1 MEEIKY
7 EIDGA
12 IQCFTSSHWARMFFV
27 AVIDNHTLK
36 PWHAQDH
43 GDYGHVNFVDNKVIS
58 GWSEYNFYF
67 DNDFL
72 SATDKLVN
80 FVNHIP
86 DSNYVLFYSF
96 RGNYCQKGFNNSL
109 SYENMFREIG
119 ANVDSL
125 KNYPNHYPYILFFK
139 KGDSS
144 SVIESFSPDGEDYI
158 TLTAEMENYWY
169 NGTIESSVIGPSSK
183 WGSFHWEISSREPGN
198 TQDTG
203 KVTIYGIDYN
213 GGEHL
218 LIEDLSGTGDLYGL
232 EDSIDASLYPYLKL
246 KSFFADDLNRTPDD
260 LIRWQ
265 VTYDEIPEAAINPLK
280 LLGYELI
287 DSVQQGENL
296 QLIIAIEN
304 ITNIAMDSIQVS
316 YRVIDHEYN
325 NYPFTYTLE
334 APLNPGEVIFDTI
347 LVSTSTLISEN
358 KLWYEVNPFV
368 GPNPWQ
374 LEQYHF
380 NNLYLH
386 NFKVYGDEIN
396 PILDVTFD
404 GVHILDGD
412 IVSPK
417 SNIIITLDDE
427 NQYLILDDESL
438 VQVFIN
444 HPSSN
449 YQDSLVLLDPS
460 EYVFTAA
467 DLPKNKCTIE
477 YKADFKTDGIYELR
491 IMATDKS
498 SNVSGNGDGVYD
510 QRISFEVLTE
520 SSITQLINYPNPFST
535 STRFVFTLTGSELP
549 DNMLIQI
556 MTITGKVVKEITQDE
571 LGPIHIGRN
580 ITEYQWDGTD
590 KYGEQ
595 LANGVYLYKVQ
606 VQKDGSE
613 VNEREVTI
621 STSEGTSSLSN
632 KFFKNGL
639 GKMYILR

>member
-1 MEEIKY
+1 
-7 EIDGA
+7 
-12 IQCFTSSHWARMFFV
+12 
-27 AVIDNHTLK
+27 
-36 PWHAQDH
+36 
-43 GDYGHVNFVDNKVIS
+43 
-58 GWSEYNFYF
+58 
-67 DNDFL
+67 
-72 SATDKLVN
+72 
-80 FVNHIP
+80 
-86 DSNYVLFYSF
+86 
-96 RGNYCQKGFNNSL
+96 
-109 SYENMFREIG
+109 
-119 ANVDSL
+119 
-125 KNYPNHYPYILFFK
+125 
-139 KGDSS
+139 
-144 SVIESFSPDGEDYI
+144 
-158 TLTAEMENYWY
+158 MENYWY
-169 NGTIESSVIGPSSK
+169 NGTMESSVIGPSSK
-183 WGSFHWEISSREPGN
+183 WGSFHWDISSREPGN

-203 KVTIYGIDYN
+203 NVSIYGIDYN

-218 LIEDLSGTGDLYGL
+218 LIEGLSGTGDLYDL
-232 EDSIDASLYPYLKL
+232 YDSIDASLYPYLKL

-280 LLGYELI
+280 LYGYELV

-304 ITNIAMDSIQVS
+304 ITNIPMDSIQVS

-334 APLNPGEVIFDTI
+334 APLNPDEVIFDTI
-347 LVSTSTLISEN
+347 LVPTSTLISEN
-358 KLWYEVNPFV
+358 KLWYEINPFV
-368 GPNPWQ
+368 GPTPWQ

-417 SNIIITLDDE
+417 SNIVVTLDDE

-444 HPSSN
+444 YPSST

-460 EYVFTAA
+460 EYIFTAA

-498 SNVSGNGDGVYD
+498 SNVSGSGDGTYD
-510 QRISFEVLTE
+510 QRISFEIFTE

-535 STRFVFTLTGSELP
+535 STRFIFTLTGSELP

-556 MTITGKVVKEITQDE
+556 MTITGKVVKEITQDD

-580 ITEYQWDGTD
+580 ITEYEWDGTD
-590 KYGEQ
+590 KYGDQ

-606 VQKDGSE
+606 VQKDGSSLK
-613 VNEREVTI
+613 EREVTI
-621 STSEGTSSLSN
+621 SSSEGTNSLSN
-632 KFFKNGL
+632 KFFKKGI